1 MITNELHEAI
11 LDQISF
17 EFFSSHVYLAM
28 AAYCHR
34 EDLDGFANFF
44 KIQAEEERFHA
55 MKFYNFLVEMDK
67 DVKIHN
73 FDEPTNDYESI
84 IDVFEHSLAH
94 EKIVTSRIYNLMDI
108 AIKDGEHATRSMLQW
123 FVDEQV
129 EEEAN
134 FKGYLQKLKRSA
146 NDISMLY
153 SLDDEMAK
161 RVFVAPTAN

>member
-1 MITNELHEAI
+1 MVSTKLQEAI

-17 EFFSSHVYLAM
+17 EFYSAHVYLAM

-34 EDLDGFANFF
+34 IDLDGFANFY

-55 MKFYNFLVEMDK
+55 MKFFNFLIEMDQDVRIDTFEAPENEYK
-67 DVKIHN
+67 D
-73 FDEPTNDYESI
+73 I

-94 EKIVTSRIYNLMDI
+94 EKIVTSRVYKLMDI
-108 AIKDGEHATRSMLQW
+108 AISEGEHATRSFLQW

-134 FKGYLQKLKRSA
+134 FKGFLTKLKRSK
-146 NDISMLY
+146 DDVSVLY
-153 SLDDEMAK
+153 TMDDEMAA
-161 RVFVAPTAN
+161 RVFVEPK